1 MPKEEFL
8 RKHGIPADKVKAF
21 YREKGCPECHGTG
34 YRGRT
39 GVYELMIFDNA
50 IRALLSE
57 RPSIDALRAVARK
70 HGMRS
75 LTESGLAKVL
85 MGITSINEIKR
96 VTQ

>member
-1 MPKEEFL
+1 
-8 RKHGIPADKVKAF
+8 
-21 YREKGCPECHGTG
+21 
-34 YRGRT
+34 
-39 GVYELMIFDNA
+39 
-50 IRALLSE
+50 
-57 RPSIDALRAVARK
+57 VARK

>member
-1 MPKEEFL
+1 L
-8 RKHGIPADKVKAF
+8 
-21 YREKGCPECHGTG
+21 
-34 YRGRT
+34 
-39 GVYELMIFDNA
+39 IFDNA

-75 LTESGLAKVL
+75 LTESGLAKVM